1 MKQSLDT
8 LWQETLLL
16 ELQKIEEQ
24 RKKKKTKILFR
35 LLFAVSLMAAALM
48 TEFDLYAHMYLI
60 PLVLMGIGLYGMKV
74 HESDYDKNFKEI
86 IFSALPHVSDL
97 NWSYR
102 PRTKETKAAAKEA
115 VSKSKLF
122 ARADKI
128 TCDDSLEASI
138 DGKSVHA
145 FEFRVAPRFKRHHEN
160 SLPFNGIL
168 AVLEVSRP
176 FTADTFVITSADD
189 TPVSED
195 DVEQPLQPVELEWVD
210 FERFLSV
217 YSSDQS
223 SAREIFT
230 PDFMEVLYDWW
241 KDHDKNLRLSFIGS
255 HIYIALPTIMSFE
268 PDAFVSTEH
277 QKSEVKKIYDFID
290 FLEETMQ
297 LVVEENGKRL

>member
-1 MKQSLDT
+1 
-8 LWQETLLL
+8 
-16 ELQKIEEQ
+16 
-24 RKKKKTKILFR
+24 
-35 LLFAVSLMAAALM
+35 M

-60 PLVLMGIGLYGMKV
+60 PLVLMGIGLYGMKA
-74 HESDYDKNFKEI
+74 HESNYDNNFKEI
-86 IFSALPHVSDL
+86 VFSALPNVSDL
-97 NWSYR
+97 DWSYR
-102 PRTKETKAAAKEA
+102 PRDEKTENEA
-115 VSKSKLF
+115 ENVVTESKLF

-128 TCDDSLEASI
+128 TCDDSLEASV

-145 FEFRVAPRFKRHHEN
+145 FEVRVAPRFKRHHET
-160 SLPFNGIL
+160 SLPFNGVI
-168 AVLEVSRP
+168 AVLEVSQP

-195 DVEQPLQPVELEWVD
+195 DVEQELEPVELEWVD

-241 KDHDKNLRLSFIGS
+241 KNHGKNLRLSFIGS

-268 PDAFVSTEH
+268 PDAFVSKEH

-290 FLEETMQ
+290 FLEETMR